1 MCGFLEQH
9 HSRSWLLHAG
19 CKSVDEDDVTR
30 RARRY
35 LLFAQAADFSWSGHP
50 ASRQGWEKKLR
61 DPWCAL
67 TELAV
72 KGPNTFAMTLDRAS
86 GQGNDQR

>member
-72 KGPNTFAMTLDRAS
+72 KGPNTFTMTLGRAS
-86 GQGNDQR
+86 GQGNG